1 MRITFIKFL
10 GNNKKV
16 MMKHLRT
23 TPIEEIK
30 SKTESIEK
38 NINKLKY
45 NKALLKKNQ
54 AVLIAISFMLVTA
67 GYLNYTNKVKK
78 AAIGDAQLVSTVP
91 AEKEVKISDDYF
103 IKTKLERE
111 KMYSQMLETY
121 NNILTNTNISND
133 QKGVASAEIKNI
145 NDRKNAIL
153 NSENLINSKNFN
165 DSVILVNDNNI
176 DVVIK
181 SIDNISKEQV
191 AQIQNIVS
199 RELKAKIEDI
209 HITTHA

>member
-1 MRITFIKFL
+1 M
-10 GNNKKV
+10 
-16 MMKHLRT
+16 
-23 TPIEEIK
+23 
-30 SKTESIEK
+30 
-38 NINKLKY
+38 
-45 NKALLKKNQ
+45 
-54 AVLIAISFMLVTA
+54 
-67 GYLNYTNKVKK
+67 
-78 AAIGDAQLVSTVP
+78 VSTVP

>member
-1 MRITFIKFL
+1 
-10 GNNKKV
+10 
-16 MMKHLRT
+16 
-23 TPIEEIK
+23 
-30 SKTESIEK
+30 
-38 NINKLKY
+38 
-45 NKALLKKNQ
+45 
-54 AVLIAISFMLVTA
+54 MLVTA